1 MSDPENETEAT
12 GPAAAPR
19 LSIVIPIFNESA
31 ILETA
36 VRGFQAAI
44 DETKLDDGATYE
56 LILAENGSTDGTGA
70 IADRIAAEDSRVRA
84 IHVGEPNYGRALKE
98 GIRAARGEFVL
109 CDEIDLCDIDFH
121 SRALSILETRAAELV
136 VGSKALAAAS
146 DQRPLF
152 RRAGTRVI
160 NGLLQAT
167 LDFKGTDTHGLKAFR
182 RAPLADVVDACVVE
196 KDLFAS
202 EFVIRAGRMGR
213 RVTEIPVDVREKRRT
228 PISLIRRVP
237 NVLLNL
243 GRLIVTIR
251 WEEARRSAAGKGKGG
266 AEHGEG

>member
-1 MSDPENETEAT
+1 MSDSEKETRDQSQ
-12 GPAAAPR
+12 GAAPR
-19 LSIVIPIFNESA
+19 LSIVIPVFNESA

-44 DETKLDDGATYE
+44 EEARLDDGASYE
-56 LILAENGSTDGTGA
+56 LILAENGSTDGTGG
-70 IADRIAAEDSRVRA
+70 IADRLAAEDARIRA

-98 GIRAARGEFVL
+98 GILAARGEFVL

-136 VGSKALAAAS
+136 VGSKALATAS
-146 DQRPLF
+146 DKRPLF

-160 NGLLQAT
+160 NGLLRAT

-182 RAPLADVVDACVVE
+182 RAPLADVVASCVVE

-213 RVTEIPVDVREKRRT
+213 RVTEIPVEVHEKRRT

-243 GRLIVTIR
+243 GKLIVTIR
-251 WEEARRSAAGKGKGG
+251 WKEMRQGTDGKGG
-266 AEHGEG
+266 SDHGEG